1 MSNSLKNCKHGGIKA
16 IETMLREEGVI
27 FRLLR
32 MHNHA
37 VYELDTPF
45 GPRRLTVSLTTSD
58 RRAAD
63 RQRSNIRNLMK
74 RGIAR

>member
-16 IETMLREEGVI
+16 IEAMMREEGAT

-32 MHNHA
+32 MHHHA

-58 RRAAD
+58 WRAAAK
-63 RQRSNIRNLMK
+63 QRSNIRNLMK
-74 RGIAR
+74 RGKAR